1 MAGFKTK
8 PLSPEIKVGGLG
20 GIAGNLTYLV
30 FSHLNDATDVGL
42 AAAGGLFAVVI
53 ANIVS
58 AFLVRLVGKN
68 LEA

>member
-1 MAGFKTK
+1 
-8 PLSPEIKVGGLG
+8 VGGLG

-58 AFLVRLVGKN
+58 AFLVRMVGKN